1 MDATLHDLGGI
12 LLKAIPTLVLLL
24 IVHLYLKRMFFGPMR
39 DVLTKRREATEG
51 TRKSAEA
58 AEALLAKASEKAAA
72 LEAALRKAREEIY
85 QEQEEARRRWIS
97 EQTARLEE
105 ARRSSRDLIH
115 QAKQQLDAEAAAA
128 KRDLTATTA
137 ALADQIAQALLE
149 GKAA

>member
-12 LLKAIPTLVLLL
+12 LLKAIPTLILLL

-39 DVLTKRREATEG
+39 DVLAKRREATEG
-51 TRKSAEA
+51 AMKSAEM
-58 AEALLAKASEKAAA
+58 LLAKASEKA
-72 LEAALRKAREEIY
+72 EAIEVSLRKAREEIY
-85 QEQEEARRRWIS
+85 QEQEEARRRWIG
-97 EQTARLEE
+97 EQTAQVEE

-115 QAKQQLDAEAAAA
+115 QAKQQLDVETAAA

-137 ALADQIAQALLE
+137 ALADQIAQSLLE

>member
-12 LLKAIPTLVLLL
+12 LLKAIPTLILLL

-39 DVLTKRREATEG
+39 DVLAKRREATEG
-51 TRKSAEA
+51 AMKSAEM
-58 AEALLAKASEKAAA
+58 LLAKASEKT
-72 LEAALRKAREEIY
+72 EAIEVSLRKAREEIY
-85 QEQEEARRRWIS
+85 QEQEEARRRWIG
-97 EQTARLEE
+97 EQTAQVEE

-115 QAKQQLDAEAAAA
+115 QAKQQLDAETAAA

-137 ALADQIAQALLE
+137 ALADQIAQSLLE

>member
-12 LLKAIPTLVLLL
+12 LLKAIPTLILLL

-39 DVLTKRREATEG
+39 DVLAKRQEATEG
-51 TRKSAEA
+51 ALKSAEM
-58 AEALLAKASEKAAA
+58 LLAKASEKA
-72 LEAALRKAREEIY
+72 EAIEVSLRKAREEIY
-85 QEQEEARRRWIS
+85 HEQEEARRQWIG
-97 EQTARLEE
+97 EQTAQLEE

-115 QAKQQLDAEAAAA
+115 QAKQQLDGETAAA

-137 ALADQIAQALLE
+137 ALADQIAQSLLE